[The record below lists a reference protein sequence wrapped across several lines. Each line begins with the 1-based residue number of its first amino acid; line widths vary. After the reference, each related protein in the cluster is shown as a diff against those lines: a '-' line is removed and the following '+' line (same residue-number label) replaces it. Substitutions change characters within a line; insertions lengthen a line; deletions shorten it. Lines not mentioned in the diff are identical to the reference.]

1 MSEIADVATS
11 TESAEPAQ
19 STAEIATGV
28 IEAGEQPEQ
37 IAETPE
43 APVETQASAPPAS
56 TLSEAEQL
64 LLEEGYLGEKLA
76 DGRSNKIP
84 YPRVKAMIDKSREK
98 VVSEW
103 TSKYS
108 AVEAQ
113 VKEAHGHLEQ
123 LRAAVLGDEEALI
136 REFAAVNPR
145 WQRFLEQNAEPARQE
160 FGTDMPRPDYELPDG
175 TRTYS
180 LDGIQKQLIPWLT
193 QAIKAE
199 ALKEVD
205 SKLTARERAERDKQ
219 SFAQRSQAERDRQMA
234 EAQTWPMFGT
244 LTPGQPM
251 TPFQSEVLAELRKD
265 SEQAEREKRAPRMSL
280 RQAYLE
286 VYARHQEPN
295 KVRER
300 VLKEMQSAPK
310 RPALGPQ
317 QTETQKPATMS
328 TQDIARSVLEGR

>member
-1 MSEIADVATS
+1 MSEIAETATT

-19 STAEIATGV
+19 STAEIAADV
-28 IEAGEQPEQ
+28 IEAGDQPEVT
-37 IAETPE
+37 ETQTE
-43 APVETQASAPPAS
+43 APAETQAAAPA
-56 TLSEAEQL
+56 LSEAEQL

-108 AVEAQ
+108 AVEAEA
-113 VKEAHGHLEQ
+113 KELRGYVEQ
-123 LRAAVLGDEEALI
+123 LRAGVSGDPKAFLAELAQHD
-136 REFAAVNPR
+136 PR
-145 WQRFLEQNAEPARQE
+145 YRAFLEQTADAARPE
-160 FGTDMPRPDYELPDG
+160 FGADMPRPDYELPDG

-180 LDGIQKQLIPWLT
+180 LDGIQKQLIPWLA

-199 ALKEVD
+199 TLKEMD

-219 SFAQRSQAERDRQMA
+219 TASQNSRAERDRQMA

-244 LTPGQPM
+244 LTPGQEM

-265 SEQAEREKRAPRMSL
+265 SEQAEREKRVPRMTL

-300 VLKEMQSAPK
+300 VLKEMQTAPK

-317 QTETQKPATMS
+317 HTETAKPATQS
-328 TQDIARSVLEGR
+328 TADIARSILSADR